1 MTGAREAA
9 FLYQRNER
17 LRKIN
22 DAGKNSG
29 NIIEKMKAVVGEGG
43 VNTRGHSILGG

>member
-22 DAGKNSG
+22 EAGRNSG
-29 NIIEKMKAVVGEGG
+29 RIIEKMKAVVEEGG
-43 VNTRGHSILGG
+43 VNGRGHSILGG

>member
-29 NIIEKMKAVVGEGG
+29 NIIDKIHEVVGEGV
-43 VNTRGHSILGG
+43 VNDKSHSILGG